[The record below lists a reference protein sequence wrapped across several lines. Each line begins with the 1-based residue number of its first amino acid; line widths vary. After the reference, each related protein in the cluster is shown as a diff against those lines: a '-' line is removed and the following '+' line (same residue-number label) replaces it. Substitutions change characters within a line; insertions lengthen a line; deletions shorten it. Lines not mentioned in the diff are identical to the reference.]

1 MQQEMIKLKMSI
13 NCFKRREIEKNN
25 ICYFILF
32 RHLISLGTIFLPK
45 KKKKQKRERLRTIT
59 KREVNW

>member
-25 ICYFILF
+25 IYYFRLF
-32 RHLISLGTIFLPK
+32 RHLIRLGTIFLPK
-45 KKKKQKRERLRTIT
+45 KIT
-59 KREVNW
+59 KKGEIMNNH